1 MARLIDAD
9 TAYKVLTDYYHHNT
23 DVQHIALTL
32 ALNKVPTVEAEPVR
46 HGKWIDM
53 ADFEQ
58 CSSCSGTRL
67 KEMQTVYGKAIWIKT
82 PYCPNCGARM
92 DEATQ

>member
-1 MARLIDAD
+1 MADLIDRQALLRD
-9 TAYKVLTDYYHHNT
+9 IKKYHLSDGKFQHWVE
-23 DVQHIALTL
+23 VQPA
-32 ALNKVPTVEAEPVR
+32 VEAEPVR

-92 DEATQ
+92 DGGQNETD